1 MDDTK
6 INTCLDN
13 NELKNTNAKKWTQFG
28 QISYNDDP
36 KALNCMNCMKIIKNY
51 KLKRRKF
58 IERIKI
64 WLYDPSSVGKA
75 FVVGKT
81 LKNVYFKS
89 LSEA

>member
-1 MDDTK
+1 MDDPK
-6 INTCLDN
+6 INTCLDY

-28 QISYNDDP
+28 QISYKDDP
-36 KALNCMNCMKIIKNY
+36 KALNCMKILKNY

-89 LSEA
+89 LGEA

>member
-1 MDDTK
+1 
-6 INTCLDN
+6 
-13 NELKNTNAKKWTQFG
+13 
-28 QISYNDDP
+28 
-36 KALNCMNCMKIIKNY
+36 MKIIKNY

-89 LSEA
+89 LGEA